1 MALPGIELSASVLV
15 GTTSPVDSK
24 YGPFDAVSY
33 AAAIS
38 LANTEIIAG
47 LRYKG
52 LTVGLSENGGQIKEY
67 WYRDGVADNQLIEK
81 SSGGGGDIIV
91 LNQTGPTGTPSQL
104 AGAYEKFNF
113 VNYDPNDLRV
123 FAQEDPN
130 DADQVNIFFPPPAS
144 PTYPPYFNQTGAI
157 VADPIASL
165 RKTLRISDP
174 STNGNFETGG
184 WTGFERSAY
193 LLSSATELQF
203 KPGSNVYILGF
214 SPAGAPAATGCKVQV
229 KVYDADGVSILRD
242 ETTGVLDGNTTFTQ
256 NEIEV
261 IVSNYTA
268 IVDPYGDPTQYQ
280 AKLNIKIKIEDIL
293 NSSGLGGGRFSA
305 EIIFTPD
312 QVLPEPGTGN
322 PGTPKAAITYDFIDV
337 FADAN
342 PTSPDTS
349 IVSFIDATPQ
359 STQIYS
365 YLSGVKYLTAGSE
378 FGISSK
384 SIQGI
389 NGNTQGKNGSASN
402 NLSFSA
408 LLNMNTLGV
417 SDKAWSPT
425 NGTVIG
431 WSDIW
436 DKTGIQYDYTGF
448 TIQSNSHTYRGEA
461 GSSTLTISDPW
472 NNATKNT
479 ADNLDVLILTPGGTN
494 PSDLTEYF
502 NNESR
507 RLSKASLTANYATW
521 NSQTALTSSEFGTK
535 PSAPNNTDFQDA
547 CQIVDGFGNTGAE
560 LISANKFYLSNNV
573 ITTTFSGYLPTQTTD
588 FSSFVR
594 PSVYHRK
601 FGAGASTGSPFA
613 SFSLT
618 FTGSNWGTGN
628 SNVNDAL
635 NNQDLKIYI
644 RRVASNAGASSGAS
658 TAVPLNLHNWNST
671 PSNPNKYWSPGA
683 FNDGGSGIDTHS
695 ATIRASTSS
704 GNSVQATFG
713 GYSADIGIFVE
724 IQYLEPN
731 IKINSITC
739 ALNF

>member
-1 MALPGIELSASVLV
+1 MAIQLPDNIFVATNAPLDVR
-15 GTTSPVDSK
+15 
-24 YGPFDAVSY
+24 YGPYVAADITAARTLIDSTVS
-33 AAAIS
+33 
-38 LANTEIIAG
+38 LGN
-47 LRYKG
+47 RYEG
-52 LTVGLSENGGQIKEY
+52 LTVGIILGSAPDPVVEY
-67 WYRDGVADNQLIEK
+67 WFYGGVDITNLVEK

-104 AGAYEKFNF
+104 TGAYEKFNF

-144 PTYPPYFNQTGAI
+144 PTYPPYFNETGAI
-157 VADPIASL
+157 VADPINSL

-174 STNGNFETGG
+174 STNGNFDTGG
-184 WTGFERSAY
+184 WTGLERSAY

-214 SPAGAPAATGCKVQV
+214 SPAGAPTATGCKVQV
-229 KVYDADGVSILRD
+229 KVYDADGVTLLRN
-242 ETTGVLDGNTTFTQ
+242 ETTGVLDGNTTFGQ
-256 NEIEV
+256 NQIEV
-261 IVSNYTA
+261 TVSNYAA

-293 NSSGLGGGRFSA
+293 NSVPRVGGRFSA

-312 QVLPEPGTGN
+312 QVLPEPGTN
-322 PGTPKAAITYDFIDV
+322 PGTPKTAITYSFADV
-337 FADAN
+337 FADAD
-342 PTSPDTS
+342 PTSPDTTS
-349 IVSFIDATPQ
+349 VTFGPTAPQ

-365 YLSGVKYLTAGSE
+365 YLSGVKYLTAGSK

-384 SIQGI
+384 FIQGI
-389 NGNTQGKNGSASN
+389 NGNTQGKNGSAAN
-402 NLSFSA
+402 NLAFTA
-408 LLNMNTLGV
+408 LSGMNTLGV

-425 NGTVIG
+425 NGNVSG
-431 WSDIW
+431 WNDNW
-436 DKTGIQYDYTGF
+436 DKIAIKYDYDDF
-448 TIQSNSHTYRGEA
+448 TIQSNAYTYRGAA
-461 GSSTLTISDPW
+461 GGSTLTISDPW
-472 NNATKNT
+472 NDATRASAN
-479 ADNLDVLILTPGGTN
+479 NLDVLILTPGGTN

-502 NNESR
+502 NNESK
-507 RLSKASLTANYATW
+507 RLSKASLTANYNNW
-521 NSQTALTSSEFGTK
+521 NSQTALSTLEFGTK
-535 PSAPNNTDFQDA
+535 PNAATNSDFQDA
-547 CQIVDGFGNTGAE
+547 CQIVDGFSNNGAE
-560 LISANKFYLSNNV
+560 LISANTFDLSNGN
-573 ITTTFSGYLPTQTTD
+573 TQLDFSTGYLPSQNTN
-588 FSSFVR
+588 FSTFNK
-594 PSVYHRK
+594 PSVYHRQ
-601 FGAGASTGSPFA
+601 FGNGASTGFPFA

-628 SNVNDAL
+628 SNINDAL
-635 NNQDLKIYI
+635 NNQDIKIYI
-644 RRVASNAGASSGAS
+644 RRVASNSGAS
-658 TAVPLNLHNWNST
+658 FGANTAVPLNLHNWNST
-671 PSNPNKYWSPGA
+671 PSNPNRYWSPGA

-713 GYSADIGIFVE
+713 SFSADIGIFVE